1 MGVDVWKTDFPF
13 TGEGWHHWW
22 KGSVS
27 SDTHTLHTTSVRPSF
42 LKLKVAI
49 LCCSLSF
56 SFYSA
61 LSLTLSRSLFLSFFM
76 CPLLIPHSLISC
88 EMRPFSGI
96 SSLIFVDNHSF
107 FPSPSLSF
115 FQGVLMILGQRVSMH
130 YSDPKPRANED
141 WLCNKVFLHSP
152 CSMYTV

>member
-1 MGVDVWKTDFPF
+1 MSVGVDVWKTDFPL

-22 KGSVS
+22 KGSMS
-27 SDTHTLHTTSVRPSF
+27 TDTYTLHTTSVRPSF
-42 LKLKVAI
+42 LKLKVANP
-49 LCCSLSF
+49 CCSLSF

-61 LSLTLSRSLFLSFFM
+61 LSPSFFL

-96 SSLIFVDNHSF
+96 SGPVIVHNHSL
-107 FPSPSLSF
+107 FPSPSLFF

-141 WLCNKVFLHSP
+141 WLCNKVFLHYL
-152 CSMYTV
+152 CSMSTV